1 VLPPELGSGEAPVRP
16 VASLTRPNDRVRRVA
31 AAEEDHGD
39 DCDHRGRGLR
49 VPLTVD
55 RRSAELPVAL
65 LTLRQIRALVDE
77 LRAAEARWLPDFVR

>member
-1 VLPPELGSGEAPVRP
+1 
-16 VASLTRPNDRVRRVA
+16 VA
-31 AAEEDHGD
+31 AAEDHGD